1 MSPEHLQRCV
11 QDFAGRHGVRDMDTI
26 KIMGVDVFG
35 MDGQRLKYDDL
46 VKANDLDSGE
56 RAMTA

>member
-1 MSPEHLQRCV
+1 M